1 MTLRVLVSGQSNSLG
16 ISPGG
21 PSWSTLSPNIRVWDN
36 VNPYTS
42 VGSQWVTPEAARA
55 AGTFWMHTTRNN
67 FAVWFCDKLAR
78 SSFESVDL
86 TLVAR
91 EGRGIEYWSEDRPQ
105 NDSLLHQLT
114 NVYAATGQGPADVF
128 LWHQGENDSGSAPEL
143 YPPKF
148 LTLLS
153 VLRARN
159 IIDANTIV
167 IVGGLAHENQSY
179 VQFTERALHPLTKLG
194 IGFASSHGLPTTDGV
209 HFTGQALFKLG
220 AVRYFSAYR
229 FAKLRKAA

>member
-21 PSWSTLSPNIRVWDN
+21 PNWSLLSPNIRVWDN

-42 VGSQWVTPEAARA
+42 VGSQWVTPEVARA
-55 AGTFWMHTTRNN
+55 GGTFWMHTTRNN

-78 SSFESVDL
+78 ATFETVDL
-86 TLVAR
+86 TIVGR
-91 EGRGIEYWSEDRPQ
+91 EGRGIEYWSEERPQ

-114 NVYAATGQGPADVF
+114 NVYAATGQGPADIF
-128 LWHQGENDSGSAPEL
+128 LMHQGEANSGEDPAL
-143 YPPKF
+143 YRPPF
-148 LTLLS
+148 LRLLS
-153 VLRARN
+153 SLKSRN
-159 IIDANTIV
+159 IIDENTIV
-167 IVGGLAHENQSY
+167 IVGGLAHENQNY
-179 VQFTERALHPLTKLG
+179 VRFTERALHSLTKLG
-194 IGFASSHGLPTTDGV
+194 IAFASSHGLPTTDGV

-220 AVRYFSAYR
+220 AVRYFSAYQ

>member
-1 MTLRVLVSGQSNSLG
+1 MRVLVSGQSNTLC

-21 PSWSTLSPNIRVWDN
+21 PSWAGISANVRVWN
-36 VNPYTS
+36 NLNPYSS
-42 VGSQWVTPEAARA
+42 VGDSWVTAEAARA
-55 AGTFWMHTTRNN
+55 AGTFWMHTTRNC

-78 SSFESVDL
+78 YSFESVDL
-86 TLVAR
+86 TIISR

-128 LWHQGENDSGSAPEL
+128 LWHQGENDSGSAPDI
-143 YPPKF
+143 YPAKF

-159 IIDANTIV
+159 IVDGNTIV
-167 IVGGLAHENQSY
+167 IVGGLAHENQNY
-179 VQFTERALHPLTKLG
+179 VRFTERALHPLTKYG
-194 IGFASSHGLPTTDGV
+194 IAFASSHGLPTTDGV

-220 AVRYFSAYR
+220 AVRYFSAYQ